1 MEFCHNI
8 TWGDVMAE
16 YRRDKH
22 TVYNITYHYV
32 WVTKYRYHVLK
43 GDVALRARDLIRQT
57 CLSRGITILK
67 GSVGVDHVHILVSC
81 PPSLSPSKIMQY
93 IKGRSSR
100 MLQDEF
106 PHLKKRYWG
115 QHLWARGYFCAT
127 SGDVTEEMIRQYIEN
142 QPTDGPE
149 DAFQVN
155 TTE

>member
-1 MEFCHNI
+1 
-8 TWGDVMAE
+8 MAE
-16 YRRDKH
+16 YRRDNH
-22 TVYNITYHYV
+22 TVHNIMYHYV

-43 GDVALRARDLIRQT
+43 GDVAVRARYLIRQT
-57 CLSRGITILK
+57 CLSRNITILK
-67 GSVGVDHVHILVSC
+67 GNVGKDHVHILVSC

-100 MLQDEF
+100 LLQDEF

-127 SGDVTEEMIRQYIEN
+127 VGDITEEMIRQYIEN

-149 DAFQVN
+149 DAFQVD
-155 TTE
+155 TTD

>member
-1 MEFCHNI
+1 
-8 TWGDVMAE
+8 MAE

-67 GSVGVDHVHILVSC
+67 GSVGIDHVHILVSC

-127 SGDVTEEMIRQYIEN
+127 VGTVTEEMIRQYIEN

-149 DAFQVN
+149 DAFQVDG
-155 TTE
+155 TE

>member
-1 MEFCHNI
+1 
-8 TWGDVMAE
+8 MAE

-67 GSVGVDHVHILVSC
+67 GSVGADHVHILVSC

>member
-1 MEFCHNI
+1 
-8 TWGDVMAE
+8 MAE

-32 WVTKYRYHVLK
+32 WATKYRYHVLK

-67 GSVGVDHVHILVSC
+67 GSVGIDHVHILVSC
-81 PPSLSPSKIMQY
+81 PPNLSPSKIMQY

-127 SGDVTEEMIRQYIEN
+127 VGTVTEEMIRQYIEN

-149 DAFQVN
+149 DAFQVD
-155 TTE
+155 TQVDATE